1 MRCNYKIT
9 YNVTLDLQLF
19 AIHANLACERWNVK
33 FSEESRYLYV
43 THKPYNKP
51 MRTRKYYKHRIIIAL
66 DALGDRNGSSFDS
79 IKEHIQE
86 QVQGKKWLNYKFDS
100 ALKKMVTEGDFVQMR
115 RLYKYSQAFLDH
127 RAYVKELMT
136 PNPLVLDE
144 NGKWSQTLYMRW
156 YRKNLITD
164 EQKACEAA
172 SKRN

>member
-1 MRCNYKIT
+1 
-9 YNVTLDLQLF
+9 
-19 AIHANLACERWNVK
+19 
-33 FSEESRYLYV
+33 
-43 THKPYNKP
+43 